1 MSHPRCGTCGDST
14 ADAEFCIV
22 PGCPH
27 RGPATSRPSPSP
39 SPSLPHPR
47 AGAVPSRDARSPELG
62 RRLGGSGLEFL
73 ALLLIELF
81 TAPVPLIGMAAGV
94 LGALYFALRD
104 LDGGRT
110 GISRRLTR
118 SRLVDAETGAAPTVE
133 RALLRNAPMVACFL
147 VAIIPGLEVFGWLGM
162 LGLSAVDLLLVLTDP
177 RGRRLGDRLA
187 KTMLV
192 RGDAG

>member
-1 MSHPRCGTCGDST
+1 
-14 ADAEFCIV
+14 
-22 PGCPH
+22 
-27 RGPATSRPSPSP
+27 
-39 SPSLPHPR
+39 
-47 AGAVPSRDARSPELG
+47 VPSRDARSPELG
-62 RRLGGSGLEFL
+62 RRLGASGLEFL

-94 LGALYFALRD
+94 LGALYFTLRD

-118 SRLVDAETGAAPTVE
+118 SRLVDVETGAAPTVE

-147 VAIIPGLEVFGWLGM
+147 AAIIPGFEVLGWFGM
-162 LGLSAVDLLLVLTDP
+162 LGLSAVDLALVLTDP

-192 RGDAG
+192 RGDAS